1 MYHQRSS
8 YVLKLYFESFWTL
21 LDCGRIFALDKCN
34 VLTKIGYQSYKMNP
48 NVCYYNAAKHFK
60 LSNYHLRASV
70 CALKHPKSDCFLW
83 QNTEVNFWIPM
94 QEYVLLIV
102 YSNANLAMNIRDFQ
116 QKYVGKILAKIW
128 LNIKHFIK
136 QNEICLLF
144 KWTYFTHFHW
154 KVSCTYVFL
163 YTIHG
168 NCVAKIELI
177 D

>member
-1 MYHQRSS
+1 
-8 YVLKLYFESFWTL
+8 
-21 LDCGRIFALDKCN
+21 
-34 VLTKIGYQSYKMNP
+34 MNP

-60 LSNYHLRASV
+60 LSNYSLRAIF
-70 CALKHPKSDCFLW
+70 CALKHPKSYWFLW

-102 YSNANLAMNIRDFQ
+102 YSNANVAMNIRDFQ

-136 QNEICLLF
+136 HLSPFQVNILYTFIEKCHVL
-144 KWTYFTHFHW
+144 
-154 KVSCTYVFL
+154 L

>member
-8 YVLKLYFESFWTL
+8 YVLKLYFESFWNL
-21 LDCGRIFALDKCN
+21 LECGRIFALDKCN
-34 VLTKIGYQSYKMNP
+34 VLNKIGYQSYKMNP
-48 NVCYYNAAKHFK
+48 NVCYLYNAAKHFK
-60 LSNYHLRASV
+60 LSNYYLRASF
-70 CALKHPKSDCFLW
+70 CALKHPKSDWFLW
-83 QNTEVNFWIPM
+83 QNTEFNFWMPM

-102 YSNANLAMNIRDFQ
+102 YSNANVAMNIRDFQ

-144 KWTYFTHFHW
+144 KWTYFTH
-154 KVSCTYVFL
+154 
-163 YTIHG
+163 IHG